1 MAPLAMSEILLPRR
15 RRTIGFRPIRK
26 TGPTLRINQNDPPN
40 GLGQLAALASPAM
53 SSDDADRYRKQAEE
67 CRQQARKAVSPLD
80 KEAWLRVA
88 EEWLNLAQSTE
99 ETAGACATAKF
110 QTETLPAGLTRGL
123 PRLVQRPWAS
133 VQRSP
138 RINACQFKRP

>member
-1 MAPLAMSEILLPRR
+1 
-15 RRTIGFRPIRK
+15 
-26 TGPTLRINQNDPPN
+26 
-40 GLGQLAALASPAM
+40 M

-67 CRQQARKAVSPLD
+67 CRQQAQKAVSLLD

-88 EEWLNLAQSTE
+88 EEWLNLAQSTD
-99 ETAGACATAKF
+99 ETGGACATAKF

-133 VQRSP
+133 VQRSQ
-138 RINACQFKRP
+138 RINACQFKRSYYSSWPSSLPVFRLTKCTLAHAGQAIPSYSLSGAS